1 MNGSIAVIAVTRGGA
16 VQARRLG
23 AMLPESVVYL
33 PRKWCAQ
40 GFSDEA
46 QLYDGPLGDLVAEL
60 FPRYRFLIFFAAA
73 GLVVRVIAPCLQEK
87 RSDPGVLVIDE
98 RARHVISLLAGHAG
112 GANELARV
120 VASLLDAVSVITTAS
135 DSQGIL
141 ALDLL
146 GREEG
151 WVLEQEGPLTEAI
164 AALVNGV
171 PVAVVQE
178 AGETDWQIRED
189 VPGNVMIFDSLD
201 AYVRKTGGRN
211 VSPVILITDRLL
223 SLDSPLLTQAVVYR
237 PKSLV
242 VGVGCERGVTLEE
255 IESAIQDTIAQ
266 HRLAFSS
273 LRNLATVT
281 LKQDEAA
288 LMAFAVKYHLP
299 IRYYSPAELRSV
311 TTAPNPSA
319 EVECAI
325 GVPGVCE
332 PAALLSAGVTH
343 LVVPKVKCGRVTVAV
358 ARRTPGSA
366 GAQDKSERRGSLYV
380 IGIGPGGAPDM
391 TLRARSAIKQADVVV
406 GYRRYLDLVKEL
418 LGGKELIPSDLG
430 EEWTRATDAIELA
443 ARGQRVALL
452 SSGDSGIYGMA
463 GPVLEQLYERGWKPG
478 GSFAVEVVPGI
489 TAASSCAA
497 LVGAPLMHDFVV
509 ISLSDRLTP
518 WGVIRDR
525 LEAAA
530 RADFVIVLYNPRS
543 ERRQQQILEAQ
554 QILLRHKAPQTP
566 VGVITRCGRDGERVR
581 IATVETF
588 ITPEIGMFTTI
599 IVGNAET
606 LATEEFMVT
615 RRGYNSSTVRAK
627 QNEESLETVSNKEAR
642 R

>member
-1 MNGSIAVIAVTRGGA
+1 MNALIAVIAVTKGGA

-23 AMLPESVVYL
+23 AMLPDSVLYL
-33 PRKWCAQ
+33 PRKWCVQ
-40 GFSDEA
+40 ELSDDA
-46 QLYDGPLGDLVAEL
+46 QLYDCSFGDLVADL
-60 FPRYRFLIFFAAA
+60 FPRYHFLIFFAAA
-73 GLVVRVIAPCLQEK
+73 GLVVRVVAPCLREK

-98 RARHVISLLAGHAG
+98 RVRHVVSLLAGHAG
-112 GANELARV
+112 GANQLARV
-120 VASLLDAVSVITTAS
+120 VASLVDAVPVVTTAS
-135 DSQGIL
+135 DMQGIL

-151 WVLEQEGPLTEAI
+151 WVLESEGCLTETM
-164 AALVNGV
+164 AALVNGA

-189 VPGNVMIFDSLD
+189 VPRNVTMFDSFD
-201 AYVRKTGGRN
+201 AYIREVGESHA
-211 VSPVILITDRLL
+211 VPIILITDRLL
-223 SLDSPLLTQAVVYR
+223 SLESPLLTQAVIYR

-255 IESAIQDTIAQ
+255 IEHAIMDTMAQ
-266 HRLAFSS
+266 RSLAFSS

-281 LKQDEAA
+281 LKQDEEA
-288 LMAFAVKYHLP
+288 LMAFAVKHHLP

-325 GVPGVCE
+325 GAPGVCE
-332 PAALLSAGVTH
+332 PAALLSAGVKH

-358 ARRTPGSA
+358 SRWTPGTAAS
-366 GAQDKSERRGSLYV
+366 QDKSEHRGALYLV
-380 IGIGPGGAPDM
+380 GIGPGGAQDM
-391 TLRARSAIKQADVVV
+391 TLRARSVIRQADVVI
-406 GYRRYLDLVKEL
+406 GYRLYLDLVKEL
-418 LGGKELIPSDLG
+418 VGGKELIPSDLG
-430 EEWTRATDAIELA
+430 EEWARATCAIDLA
-443 ARGQRVALL
+443 AHGQRVALL

-463 GPVLEQLYERGWKPG
+463 GPVYEQLYERGWKPG

-497 LVGAPLMHDFVV
+497 LLGAPLMHDFVV

-518 WGVIRDR
+518 WTVIRDR
-525 LEAAA
+525 LEVAA
-530 RADFVIVLYNPRS
+530 RGDFVMVLYNPRS
-543 ERRQQQILEAQ
+543 ERRQNQLLEAQ
-554 QILLRHKAPQTP
+554 RILLKHKSPQTP
-566 VGVITRCGRDGERVR
+566 VGVVTRCGREGERVR
-581 IATVETF
+581 MSTVETF

-606 LATEEFMVT
+606 VATEDFMVT
-615 RRGYNSSTVRAK
+615 RRGYDSSTVRDQ
-627 QNEESLETVSNKEAR
+627 QNDERLETVPNKEAR